1 LFEQKD
7 ASIISISKLMAVQ
20 ENVPEISE
28 AEAALYDRQIRLWGL
43 DAQRR
48 LRAANVF
55 LSGLK
60 GLGCE
65 VAKNVI
71 LSGVDKMTL
80 HDDENVA
87 KTDFDSAFFI
97 QRDAVGKN
105 RAEAAV
111 VRAQKLNPMVKITVD
126 KESLASKDEDFF
138 KDFHVV
144 ILTNATEEQMLRIS
158 EICHKLGKKFFA
170 GDVFGIYGFT
180 FADLGEHDY
189 AEEIQ
194 KPVAKKA
201 AEEEEEE
208 EKKADDACEPPEKR
222 QKTADDGAVD
232 SAANTASS
240 TTNGSAEAKKPQM
253 ETVVVKKHAS
263 FVPLSKAFKDFDWK
277 AAENSKQLKKLSET
291 YPIMRL
297 ILKYRSTHN
306 GDLPNP
312 ANRPVDVPEL
322 ESLASSYLPE
332 LGIPTDRLKSSWAS
346 FAFAELSPVCA
357 IVGGVL
363 GGEVIKAVSLKDA
376 PHNNFFLYDGFQ
388 CDGFVEQIGA
398 K

>member
-1 LFEQKD
+1 
-7 ASIISISKLMAVQ
+7 MAVH
-20 ENVPEISE
+20 EEAPEISKEE
-28 AEAALYDRQIRLWGL
+28 AELYDRQIRLWGL

-80 HDDENVA
+80 CDDEEVS
-87 KTDFDSAFFI
+87 KTDFDSAFFLP
-97 QRDAVGKN
+97 RESVGKN

-126 KESLASKDEDFF
+126 KESLASKDEEFF
-138 KDFHVV
+138 KDYHVV
-144 ILTNATEEQMLRIS
+144 ILTNATEEQMIRIS
-158 EICHKLGKKFFA
+158 DICHKLGKKFFA

-189 AEEIQ
+189 AEETL
-194 KPVAKKA
+194 KPVKKV
-201 AEEEEEE
+201 EEEE
-208 EKKADDACEPPEKR
+208 EKNADEPPEKR
-222 QKTADDGAVD
+222 QKPDAD
-232 SAANTASS
+232 
-240 TTNGSAEAKKPQM
+240 AKKPKM
-253 ETVVVKKHAS
+253 ETVVIKKHAS
-263 FVPLSKAFKDFDWK
+263 FVPLGTALNEFDWK
-277 AAENSKQLKKLSET
+277 AKENERQLKRLSET
-291 YPIMRL
+291 YPILRL
-297 ILKYRSTHN
+297 LLKYRSTHN
-306 GDLPNP
+306 GALPDP
-312 ANRPVDVPEL
+312 GQRAVDVPAL
-322 ESLASSYLPE
+322 EELASTYLPE
-332 LGIPTDRLKSSWAS
+332 LGIPAERLKSSWAT

-363 GGEVIKAVSLKDA
+363 GGEVIKAVSQKDA
-376 PHNNFFLYDGFQ
+376 PHNNFFLYNGFQ
-388 CDGFVEQIGA
+388 CDGFVEQIGS

>member
-1 LFEQKD
+1 LSLDKT
-7 ASIISISKLMAVQ
+7 KTLKMAVQ
-20 ENVPEISE
+20 EEVPEISE

-55 LSGLK
+55 LAGLK

-71 LSGVDKMTL
+71 LAGVDKMTIC
-80 HDDENVA
+80 DDENVA
-87 KTDFDSAFFI
+87 KTDFDGAFFLP
-97 QRDAVGKN
+97 RDSIGKN
-105 RAEAAV
+105 RAESAV

-126 KESLASKDEDFF
+126 KESLASKGEEFF

-144 ILTNATEEQMLRIS
+144 ILTNTTEEQMIRIS
-158 EICHKLGKKFFA
+158 DICYKLGKKFFA
-170 GDVFGIYGFT
+170 GDVFGIYGYT

-189 AEEIQ
+189 AEEIL
-194 KPVAKKA
+194 KPVAKA
-201 AEEEEEE
+201 TEEEAEPE
-208 EKKADDACEPPEKR
+208 EKAKNGDGDGEPPEKR
-222 QKTADDGAVD
+222 QKPSPAEA
-232 SAANTASS
+232 
-240 TTNGSAEAKKPQM
+240 AEAKKPQM

-263 FVPLSKAFKDFDWK
+263 FVPLAKAFTEFDWK
-277 AAENSKQLKKLSET
+277 AKENERQLKRLSET
-291 YPIMRL
+291 YPILRL
-297 ILKYRSTHN
+297 LLKYRSTHD
-306 GDLPNP
+306 GALPDP
-312 ANRPVDVPEL
+312 TKRQEGVTAL
-322 ESLASSYLPE
+322 EALATSYLPE
-332 LGIPTDRLKSSWAS
+332 LGIPAQQLKPSWAS

-376 PHNNFFLYDGFQ
+376 PHNNFFLYNGFQ
-388 CDGFVEQIGA
+388 CDGFVEQIGVA